1 MLELMAPRAIPPI
14 DYRGVPAGLRPKI
27 VKDKTGRVV
36 NVIPRVSAVCRT
48 IKECE
53 DLVYWYGDATFCPFA
68 PVLLLLPG
76 GPALIAGDGAAPAA
90 ELRDVA
96 VATWNRRVVAL
107 LRHKGS
113 LLDFDVLREKA
124 GMVRKAEVADA
135 LADALARRIAH
146 HRAHPITDPPRQP
159 LYIRPNNFKNF
170 QVPEKSWQE
179 ASA

>member
-68 PVLLLLPG
+68 PVLLLLR
-76 GPALIAGDGAAPAA
+76 AGAPADEGGRA
-90 ELRDVA
+90 
-96 VATWNRRVVAL
+96 RREHRRRPTMRA
-107 LRHKGS
+107 S
-113 LLDFDVLREKA
+113 
-124 GMVRKAEVADA
+124 
-135 LADALARRIAH
+135 LARRIAH